1 MCRDSIPSSHSLA
14 HVQEEQEEQE
24 EGGAFDIGTLIVFP
38 AASIAWHAVIDSQ

>member
-14 HVQEEQEEQE
+14 HVQEEQE